1 VSFQVI
7 NPAMAQPSPAIY
19 LQINSIQGFAGKT
32 LCRKGVGNASP
43 LLISGFKKRII
54 YQSTPSSNAMNLVTI
69 ILNSYIDLARNVV
82 VKILGFR
89 YPGPNPWPYYQNVN
103 ISCIL
108 DAILSLDNKQL
119 DMQNVFGSTAQAYP
133 DDSILLFTVAPGKT
147 LYANHNYTC
156 TFKMKN
162 PQDKQLSP
170 AVSVQIGGD
179 YPSVL
184 ERMEKL
190 DTMRHPLLVAGF
202 ENTSIRQSNPS
213 TDETN
218 TLTVTLLTSATL
230 PNRTYITIDG
240 LDGTQV
246 CLWV

>member
-1 VSFQVI
+1 
-7 NPAMAQPSPAIY
+7 
-19 LQINSIQGFAGKT
+19 
-32 LCRKGVGNASP
+32 
-43 LLISGFKKRII
+43 
-54 YQSTPSSNAMNLVTI
+54 
-69 ILNSYIDLARNVV
+69 
-82 VKILGFR
+82 
-89 YPGPNPWPYYQNVN
+89 
-103 ISCIL
+103 
-108 DAILSLDNKQL
+108 
-119 DMQNVFGSTAQAYP
+119 
-133 DDSILLFTVAPGKT
+133 
-147 LYANHNYTC
+147 
-156 TFKMKN
+156 MKN